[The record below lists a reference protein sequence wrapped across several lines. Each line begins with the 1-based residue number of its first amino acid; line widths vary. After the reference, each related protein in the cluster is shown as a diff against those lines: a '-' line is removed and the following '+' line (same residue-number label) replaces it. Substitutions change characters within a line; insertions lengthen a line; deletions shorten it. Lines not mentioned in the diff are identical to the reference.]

1 MLFFIMFLITFIK
14 FFPTFV
20 VSAIRYKLY
29 KEKFEISYF
38 SQFFSGQPIFVN
50 VINFIPGMSSYPV
63 QNTILIAKITHLL
76 SCSLIVSVT
85 YP

>member
-1 MLFFIMFLITFIK
+1 MYMITINVK
-14 FFPTFV
+14 ITINV
-20 VSAIRYKLY
+20 N
-29 KEKFEISYF
+29 
-38 SQFFSGQPIFVN
+38 VN